1 MNECTF
7 AAVPNNGQ
15 ATTLRHRT
23 TRKQVME
30 ILVTTLRGIL
40 LIECTGGRFGKPWQA
55 LFQILLAQITDH
67 MPVLVGQL
75 KALIGRQSRGS
86 RPVPALVAKL
96 CLTNAGILTGCL
108 GVLSISFILSHYAI
122 LSE

>member
-1 MNECTF
+1 
-7 AAVPNNGQ
+7 
-15 ATTLRHRT
+15 
-23 TRKQVME
+23 ME
-30 ILVTTLRGIL
+30 IFVTTLRGIL

-108 GVLSISFILSHYAI
+108 GVLWLACLQTMDLLTVSAHSSQEANQLFGQGRLIFTPT
-122 LSE
+122 